1 MVINFTIYGN
11 QEDAGGNPIPKARKT
26 LRQQWTPEAKRYA
39 EWKNHV
45 VKSYLGHLNQRGEYK
60 AIDIANVA
68 ILHHGKPIILLNDQK
83 AQMDIRIFWKN
94 GAHGDPENVF
104 GSIADALFFNDKN
117 LDGSFESARAPDG
130 KGRVEAEISI
140 NSKAQ

>member
-1 MVINFTIYGN
+1 MTIQFTIYGN
-11 QEDAGGNPIPKARKT
+11 QNDSTGNPIPKVRKT

-39 EWKNHV
+39 EWKNWV
-45 VKSYLGHLNQRGEYK
+45 VKSYLGYLNQHGEYK

-104 GSIADALFFNDKN
+104 GSIADALFVDDKN
-117 LDGSFESARAPDG
+117 LDGSFESQIAPDG
-130 KGRVEAEISI
+130 RGRVEVEIKI
-140 NSKAQ
+140 Q